1 METLKVFRT
10 QAGLTQAQLAE
21 KVGLSLNTI
30 LNFEKGRREP
40 RSSDLQKIAAAL
52 GCGVSELL
60 NPLPSPAPKRGKG
73 KKSAA

>member
-1 METLKVFRT
+1 METLKILRT
-10 QAGLTQAQLAE
+10 QAGFTQSQLAE

-40 RSSDLQKIAAAL
+40 RSSDLQKIAVVL
-52 GCGVSELL
+52 GCEISELL
-60 NPLPSPAPKRGKG
+60 NPLPSPASKRGKG